1 MGHEGHPRTRNFAS
15 GPQAFV
21 LQETRG
27 RLRLVDIS
35 RTPSG
40 ALKKKVHPTSRKW
53 LAKKAKSPWRFVAFR
68 DANSARDRPAI
79 VVQALL
85 ELVAALIARF

>member
-1 MGHEGHPRTRNFAS
+1 MLAS
-15 GPQAFV
+15 DCAGTCF
-21 LQETRG
+21 TKNRG
-27 RLRLVDIS
+27 GLRLVDIS

-40 ALKKKVHPTSRKW
+40 SFFFRCTLSRKW
-53 LAKKAKSPWRFVAFR
+53 LVKKAKSWRFVAFR

-85 ELVAALIARF
+85 ELVAALVARF